1 MAIRVNKRI
10 TSHSSRTNNSW
21 LFAPSSL
28 ILANYHLPLNGA
40 LYFFKGSVMA
50 TLMVNNVSQGQSVSE
65 VTLTAS
71 ELIEKVKFL
80 DDVSIQVKSEFKDW
94 VQGQFSD
101 LSSNIDNLPELLNQM
116 QSDLINSA
124 PVEQIELIIKS
135 ILG

>member
-1 MAIRVNKRI
+1 
-10 TSHSSRTNNSW
+10 
-21 LFAPSSL
+21 
-28 ILANYHLPLNGA
+28 
-40 LYFFKGSVMA
+40 MA
-50 TLMVNNVSQGQSVSE
+50 TLMVNSVSQGQSVSE

>member
-1 MAIRVNKRI
+1 
-10 TSHSSRTNNSW
+10 
-21 LFAPSSL
+21 
-28 ILANYHLPLNGA
+28 
-40 LYFFKGSVMA
+40 MA
-50 TLMVNNVSQGQSVSE
+50 TLMVNSVSQGQSVSK

>member
-1 MAIRVNKRI
+1 
-10 TSHSSRTNNSW
+10 
-21 LFAPSSL
+21 
-28 ILANYHLPLNGA
+28 
-40 LYFFKGSVMA
+40 MA
-50 TLMVNNVSQGQSVSE
+50 TLMVNSVSQGQGVSE